1 MLEILLKHMSSAIKY
16 FIIIYLFLSSSIL
29 HANGKENIL
38 KEFIKKNG
46 FVSHKELFNEK
57 DSNLSEVGKKLFD
70 SKSISLNGDISCST
84 CHLDNKG
91 SADGL
96 PIAAAIGGSGE
107 GIERFKSGAQ
117 LLPRNTLP
125 FWGRGGIG
133 FDTFFWDGKVQL
145 KEGKVLSQFGSSPP
159 SNDPFE
165 VAVHLPAVQIREM
178 LSDGMGV
185 DKLKQE
191 NVDLANVT
199 YDIIAEKLKEYE
211 KIASAKL
218 AEVLRKRKNDLTFN
232 DYSRSLAAFIRDK
245 FRIRETKLEKFVND
259 KANLSENELNGGLI
273 FYGKGRCVTCHSG
286 PYFSDFNFYSIPFPQ
301 LGFGANG
308 FGVDYGRYNITFDTN
323 DLYKFRTPPLHN
335 VEKTSPYGHDGS
347 LSTLNEAIIA
357 HFDPLRLIDINK
369 MDAKKRHYF
378 YQKLAS
384 SDSSVVNYLTDDEV
398 EDLVY
403 FLKLLSY

>member
-1 MLEILLKHMSSAIKY
+1 MSFVIKFILILCLLFTSNNLFADGKSEILKQ
-16 FIIIYLFLSSSIL
+16 FIL
-29 HANGKENIL
+29 
-38 KEFIKKNG
+38 KNG
-46 FVSHKELFNEK
+46 FVPHQQLFNNK
-57 DSNLSEVGKKLFD
+57 DSNLSKVGKVLFN
-70 SKSISLNGDISCST
+70 STAISLNGDISCST

-133 FDTFFWDGKVQL
+133 YDTFFWDGKVQL
-145 KEGKVLSQFGSSPP
+145 LEGSVSSQFGTSPP

-185 DKLKQE
+185 EKLKQE
-191 NVDLANVT
+191 NVNVANTT
-199 YDIIAEKLKEYE
+199 YDIITEKLKKYE
-211 KIASAKL
+211 KHASTKL
-218 AEVLRKRKNDLTFN
+218 AETLKKSKNNLTFS
-232 DYSRSLAAFIRDK
+232 DYARSLAAFIRDK
-245 FRIRETKLEKFVND
+245 FRIKETKLERFVN
-259 KANLSENELNGGLI
+259 NETTLSKNELNGGLI
-273 FYGKGRCVTCHSG
+273 FYGKGRCATCHSG
-286 PYFSDFNFYSIPFPQ
+286 PYFSDFDFYSVPFPQ

-308 FGVDYGRYNITFDTN
+308 FGVDYGRYNVTFDTN

-335 VEKTSPYGHDGS
+335 VEKTAPYGHDGS

-357 HFDPLRLIDINK
+357 HFDPLRLIDLNE
-369 MDAKKRHYF
+369 MDTKKRHYF

-384 SDSSVVNYLTDDEV
+384 SDSLNVNYLTDNEV
-398 EDLVY
+398 DNLVD
-403 FLKLLSY
+403 FLKLLNY